1 VQLRINRF
9 LAQAGQGS
17 RRGVEE
23 LVRAG
28 RVRVNGCVV
37 EDLGQRVDPQLDRV
51 EVDGRIVQARFEEK
65 LLLLHK
71 PVGVVSALRAQDRR
85 PTLLSLLGEEFERGR
100 LFHVGRLD
108 HDSSGLLLLSDDGD
122 LAHALLHPR
131 RPVWKTYRIE
141 IAPAIDETSCERLR
155 DGSIELDGRA
165 CAPARVRALDRTG
178 SLLEVQLR
186 EGRNRQLRRMVEAV
200 GARVL
205 RLQRTAF
212 GPVELGDLP
221 AGHWRSATVGEVAA
235 LRVAAGITDP
245 PHGNDPTGAA
255 PDVDAGPTAA

>member
-1 VQLRINRF
+1 MKLRINRF

-23 LVRAG
+23 LVRSG
-28 RVRVNGCVV
+28 RVRVNGSVI
-37 EDLGQRVDPQLDRV
+37 EDLGQRVDPETDRV
-51 EVDGRIVQARFEEK
+51 EVDGRVVHARFEEK

-85 PTLLSLLGEEFERGR
+85 PTLLSLLGEEFGRGR

-108 HDSSGLLLLSDDGD
+108 QDSSGLLLLSDDGD

-141 IAPAIDETSCERLR
+141 VTPAIDGASRERLR
-155 DGSIELDGRA
+155 NASIELDGRV
-165 CAPARVRALDRTG
+165 CAPARVRELDRTG
-178 SLLEVQLR
+178 TVLEVQLR

-200 GARVL
+200 GSRVL

-221 AGHWRSATVGEVAA
+221 AGHWRSATVEEVAA
-235 LRVAAGITDP
+235 LRAAAGITEP
-245 PHGNDPTGAA
+245 PHENDP
-255 PDVDAGPTAA
+255 AGPGAGH